1 VSERNTY
8 KHNKHN
14 RISGAIIAMI
24 PHRPVHSL
32 LRHLLSIFVDG
43 YDVSRGHGLGRLAGV
58 GNWKKAESAI
68 REQGQDICLDLIQHR
83 N

>member
-24 PHRPVHSL
+24 PQDLFTLFLDTCCQSSL
-32 LRHLLSIFVDG
+32 MVMMFHADTG
-43 YDVSRGHGLGRLAGV
+43 LAGWPALEI
-58 GNWKKAESAI
+58 GKKRKVQSESRDKIFA
-68 REQGQDICLDLIQHR
+68 
-83 N
+83 

>member
-1 VSERNTY
+1 MSERNTY

-43 YDVSRGHGLGRLAGV
+43 YDVSRGHGLGRLRPALEIG
-58 GNWKKAESAI
+58 KKRKVQSESRDKIFA
-68 REQGQDICLDLIQHR
+68 
-83 N
+83 